1 MRTVFQYTLSRFRGQ
16 ILGWGIAILLL
27 GLMLMWFYPSIAEQQ
42 ENLEQLLEIYPPEL
56 SAFFGDLSAMAT
68 PEGFL
73 SVEYFSYMPLIL
85 GIFAVLMG
93 SGLLVS
99 DEENG
104 TLDLVLAHPVSRTA
118 LFFGRLLAFVVAT
131 EAILAIS
138 WLGLVLG
145 TVWTPLAPGWGE
157 MALPFPSLLAMLL
170 LFGALALLLSMLLP
184 SRRLAAMTAGLVL
197 VGSFF
202 ITGLAHISEGLET
215 VAKFSPLNYYQSGEA
230 MNGLN
235 LQWFCGLA
243 AFAGLFALLAWWR
256 FLRRD
261 IRVGGEGGWQ
271 WPSLPLP
278 FRRRTEAER
287 EA

>member
-1 MRTVFQYTLSRFRGQ
+1 
-16 ILGWGIAILLL
+16 
-27 GLMLMWFYPSIAEQQ
+27 
-42 ENLEQLLEIYPPEL
+42 
-56 SAFFGDLSAMAT
+56 
-68 PEGFL
+68 
-73 SVEYFSYMPLIL
+73 
-85 GIFAVLMG
+85 
-93 SGLLVS
+93 
-99 DEENG
+99 
-104 TLDLVLAHPVSRTA
+104 
-118 LFFGRLLAFVVAT
+118 
-131 EAILAIS
+131 
-138 WLGLVLG
+138 
-145 TVWTPLAPGWGE
+145 
-157 MALPFPSLLAMLL
+157 MLL